1 MDIKLK
7 FTARFSIITAL
18 LLLCFAFAIYQ
29 GCILS
34 RQNSFSTR
42 MKEKA
47 VAMAGMMI
55 EAPEVDSSTLNM
67 IEEND
72 LISQSRQYI
81 NIYNDHNELVYY
93 NRHRILPVSPSLL
106 HEIRES
112 AGDTEQMYG
121 DTQMTGINFRHQT
134 GNYVIVSYSHDTAG
148 FEKLAHLRY
157 LLLVMFLCAIP
168 VSVIAGFIFSHYV
181 YKPLTNVVKEV
192 KVITSTNLHKRVEI
206 GTAKDEAAGLATMF
220 NELLD
225 RIEDSYVMQKNFI
238 SNASHEFRTPLTAMK
253 GQIEVMLMQR
263 RTPEMYE
270 QTLRSINEDINR
282 LIELLQSLYELAKAS
297 ADFPNDKI
305 SPLPAI
311 ELVVEAR
318 AELLRIKPSFTIDL
332 EILNIPEQEYETF
345 IDGNEALLKSVFK
358 NLIENGCKFS
368 PDKKVEVT
376 IGFEYGNV
384 KVTIKD
390 EGIGIDA
397 EDLKHV
403 FEPFYRAN
411 DTRGVS
417 GHGIGLSLVK
427 KIVDLHY
434 GEVTL
439 SSEQGKGT
447 IVVVSLPISKI
458 ITQI

>member
-1 MDIKLK
+1 M
-7 FTARFSIITAL
+7 
-18 LLLCFAFAIYQ
+18 LCFAFAIYQ
-29 GCILS
+29 VCILS

-47 VAMAGMMI
+47 VAMAGIMI
-55 EAPEVDSSTLNM
+55 EAPQVDSSTLNI

-72 LISQSRQYI
+72 LISQSRQFI

-112 AGDTEQMYG
+112 TGDIEQMYG

-157 LLLVMFLCAIP
+157 LLFVMFLCALP
-168 VSVIAGFIFSHYV
+168 VLVIAGFIFSHYV

-206 GTAKDEAAGLATMF
+206 GTAKDEAAGLAKMF
-220 NELLD
+220 NEMLD

-376 IGFEYGNV
+376 IGFEYGHV